1 MFQFQVLP
9 VRGYPPPMV
18 WSHHG
23 RQGPHTVLCWQQL
36 HEQTVFYNPVCR
48 TLHSTGGEGKM
59 MMMCVCVC
67 VLILPVCFTR
77 PHGMFLVLYGVTN
90 HIAGAPPLTERN
102 WYIYMHLIALQM
114 HLLKRCRSY
123 GKHRKATGLCFR
135 GVHRLGAAAATCT
148 QVAGGGGMPYR
159 FFPALRETK

>member
-1 MFQFQVLP
+1 MYTYIYVP
-9 VRGYPPPMV
+9 VPSFASAGVPPPPMV

-59 MMMCVCVC
+59 MMCVC

-77 PHGMFLVLYGVTN
+77 PHGMFLVLYRVTN
-90 HIAGAPPLTERN
+90 HMAGAPPLTERN
-102 WYIYMHLIALQM
+102 WYISM
-114 HLLKRCRSY
+114 C
-123 GKHRKATGLCFR
+123 
-135 GVHRLGAAAATCT
+135 VTC
-148 QVAGGGGMPYR
+148 PKLDR
-159 FFPALRETK
+159 

>member
-48 TLHSTGGEGKM
+48 TLHSTGGEGKI
-59 MMMCVCVC
+59 VC

-77 PHGMFLVLYGVTN
+77 PHGMFLVLYRVTN
-90 HIAGAPPLTERN
+90 HMAGAPPSLSETGTYMI
-102 WYIYMHLIALQM
+102 YIEYRYIVCILI
-114 HLLKRCRSY
+114 
-123 GKHRKATGLCFR
+123 T
-135 GVHRLGAAAATCT
+135 
-148 QVAGGGGMPYR
+148 
-159 FFPALRETK
+159 

>member
-1 MFQFQVLP
+1 MYMFRFQVLP

-59 MMMCVCVC
+59 MMCVC

-77 PHGMFLVLYGVTN
+77 PHGMFLVLYRVTN
-90 HIAGAPPLTERN
+90 H
-102 WYIYMHLIALQM
+102 M
-114 HLLKRCRSY
+114 
-123 GKHRKATGLCFR
+123 
-135 GVHRLGAAAATCT
+135 
-148 QVAGGGGMPYR
+148 AGGPPSLSETGTYIRIYVRGTASMSVSTLNSGGWRGKLINRLWIAADKAPR
-159 FFPALRETK
+159 R